1 MQVMQHELDKKK
13 ITYISVTA
21 AVQGGG
27 LGYED
32 QSQIDRGRDFKKC
45 QSATLIKMYPPPKRT
60 LSLTSIFCNI
70 LQHEH
75 RVQVRSR

>member
-13 ITYISVTA
+13 ITYIVTA

-32 QSQIDRGRDFKKC
+32 QSRHQSQIDRLEGRDFKKC
-45 QSATLIKMYPPPKRT
+45 QSATLIKMCISAKAYSVLDFHLLRHIT
-60 LSLTSIFCNI
+60 T
-70 LQHEH
+70 
-75 RVQVRSR
+75 